1 MRIRDIIERQK
12 GMERLEVVNI
22 IALSLSISKEEV
34 FMGLEREV
42 GESDRLRINGL
53 FAERERGRPF
63 AYIAKRKEF
72 FSENFYVDERVLIPR
87 PETETLVEEALELLA
102 KKPEINSILDMGT
115 GSGAI
120 GLILAKTTQK
130 HVVCADISLDAL
142 QVAQQNRK
150 NLGVLDQAHFV
161 CSDLF
166 SGIGDVR
173 FDLILANL
181 PYIASEEWDSLM
193 MDVKD
198 YEPKRALDG
207 GTSGTA
213 IYKRFIDGLPHHLDK
228 NGFVLCEIGGSTQ
241 AKQIREM
248 FQAIGLAIVTKN
260 DLSGDERVLIGSWT
274 SLS

>member
-1 MRIRDIIERQK
+1 LRIRDIIEQQK

-22 IALSLSISKEEV
+22 LALSLSISKEEV
-34 FMGLEREV
+34 FTNPEHEV
-42 GESDRLRINGL
+42 GESDCLRINDL
-53 FAERERGRPF
+53 LAERVRGRPF

-87 PETETLVEEALELLA
+87 PETETLVEEALGLIA
-102 KKPEINSILDMGT
+102 KRPEINSILDMGT

-130 HVVCADISLDAL
+130 HVVCVDISLDSL
-142 QVAQQNRK
+142 LVAQKNRK
-150 NLGVLDQAHFV
+150 NLGALGQAHFV

-166 SGIGDVR
+166 GGIGDVK
-173 FDLILANL
+173 FDMILANL

-193 MDVKD
+193 TDVKD

-207 GTSGTA
+207 GKEGTA
-213 IYKRFIDGLPHHLDK
+213 IYKRFIDGLPRYLDK
-228 NGFVLCEIGGSTQ
+228 NGFVLCEVGGSTQ
-241 AKQIREM
+241 AKQIRDT
-248 FQAIGLAIVTKN
+248 FKAICLTVIAKN